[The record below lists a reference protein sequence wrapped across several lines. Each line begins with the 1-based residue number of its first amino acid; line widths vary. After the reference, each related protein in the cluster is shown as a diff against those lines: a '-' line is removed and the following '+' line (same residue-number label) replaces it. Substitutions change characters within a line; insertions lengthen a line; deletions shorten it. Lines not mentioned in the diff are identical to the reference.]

1 MCGSAPPMGLIR
13 EPVLAG
19 LHDYWSGKRRG
30 GRLPGRADLAPE
42 EMVPALPHL
51 MLIDVLDGGSTL
63 RYRLVGTVIATG
75 IDPTGKTLRE
85 VLPGG
90 AYRTH
95 ILELYAAVLARG
107 GPMYCRHRYPG
118 ADDSEA
124 REVARLF
131 LPLAADGRR
140 VDMILVG
147 QIRHAPRFVSTS
159 MWQERPERFDEIE
172 RSFL

>member
-1 MCGSAPPMGLIR
+1 M
-13 EPVLAG
+13 
-19 LHDYWSGKRRG
+19 
-30 GRLPGRADLAPE
+30 
-42 EMVPALPHL
+42 
-51 MLIDVLDGGSTL
+51 
-63 RYRLVGTVIATG
+63 IATG

-107 GPMYCRHRYPG
+107 GPMYCRHRYQG